1 MKSFFRQLLSASRF
15 LVVLPVLGLFAS
27 GVSLMVYGLMKIYS
41 LSIELFQPQAK
52 AKELVVAF
60 VEATDI
66 FLLSVAMYI
75 IALGLYELFIDNT
88 LELPEWLAIKDF
100 DSLKSKLLNIVVIIL
115 GVSFLGTVTTWA
127 GDWQILGLGVGV
139 CAVIV
144 AITFFYAKT
153 RPLKEAQ
160 VGSFQ

>member
-1 MKSFFRQLLSASRF
+1 MKSFLRQLLSASRY
-15 LVVLPVLGLFAS
+15 LVVLPVLGLFSS
-27 GVSLMVYGLMKIYS
+27 GVTLMVYGLVKVYG
-41 LSIELFQPQAK
+41 LSVALFQPNAK

-100 DSLKSKLLNIVVIIL
+100 DSLKSKLLNIIVIIL

-139 CAVIV
+139 CAVMV
-144 AITFFYAKT
+144 AITLFLRKNKT
-153 RPLKEAQ
+153 
-160 VGSFQ
+160 SS